1 MHTLVGAAAML
12 VAAFV
17 IVISHRGGPT
27 EATSGYTILGRFASI
42 DRRALTIGVS
52 HRRLGRPKPTA

>member
-1 MHTLVGAAAML
+1 MRCAEVLELEDHPDLE
-12 VAAFV
+12 F
-17 IVISHRGGPT
+17 
-27 EATSGYTILGRFASI
+27 GRFASI